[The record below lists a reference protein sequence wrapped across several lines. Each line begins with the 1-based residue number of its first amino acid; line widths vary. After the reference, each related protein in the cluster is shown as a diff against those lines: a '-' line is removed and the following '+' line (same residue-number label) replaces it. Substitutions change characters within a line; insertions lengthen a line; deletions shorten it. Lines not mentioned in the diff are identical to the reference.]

1 MTSKN
6 DITGDKLATKPA
18 SEAYRENWDRIFGKR
33 SVTLVTN
40 LPNGELSLLGKME
53 DALDTFVRVENAK

>member
-18 SEAYRENWDRIFGKR
+18 SDAYRDNWDRIFGKKTTTEV
-33 SVTLVTN
+33 SPETL
-40 LPNGELSLLGKME
+40 E
-53 DALDTFVRVENAK
+53 DAVVKILDREFNSARVSDAK

>member
-18 SEAYRENWDRIFGKR
+18 SDAYRDNWDRIFGKKTTTEA
-33 SVTLVTN
+33 SPETL
-40 LPNGELSLLGKME
+40 E
-53 DALDTFVRVENAK
+53 DAVVKILDREFNSARVSDAK